1 MLLEAVLEL
10 HSGFLWPQWP
20 PQMSLSSRFL
30 SGTTVSHHQWSSP
43 PPVFP
48 NWLQLSSLTTKHLP
62 FPDPPDSGLG
72 TLWPPSP
79 TAGLESR
86 NLKSSLRAFPNPD
99 SCQRT
104 FVFLPVVSQR
114 PPIPPPPDTHTHTH
128 PHPTFLMFASTPR
141 WAIPVLEEDQKL
153 VPTSGEAAWASAGAG
168 SRRVS

>member
-1 MLLEAVLEL
+1 
-10 HSGFLWPQWP
+10 
-20 PQMSLSSRFL
+20 MSLSSRFL

-62 FPDPPDSGLG
+62 FPDPPPDSGLG

-86 NLKSSLRAFPNPD
+86 NLKSSLRAFPALTPA
-99 SCQRT
+99 SGPLYS
-104 FVFLPVVSQR
+104 FLLSLKGHPS
-114 PPIPPPPDTHTHTH
+114 PHLLTHPHTH